1 MVKLADKQ
9 ISQRKRSSA
18 QLRERI
24 PSPAE
29 TEEDANE
36 GGRGTKSKS

>member
-24 PSPAE
+24 PSPTE